1 MGRQSRRR
9 PPACA
14 LCRIRKLR
22 CNRGSPCSNCSI
34 RGVPCN
40 LDGPSSGAGAGA
52 AGAAPVLQGNGGHF
66 GGGGGGSQEVLNRN
80 HLAPSLLASS
90 QLQLVT
96 ADVLGLEK
104 NCSSQKVLVS
114 YHLYD
119 DPVCF
124 QDALAPPPLTFRTR
138 SIRTI
143 TSPSFFVLHPS
154 SSPALT
160 EQVRVIKCICLP
172 LRADAHI
179 LLDKFVKDVLHFHH
193 IFHTPSLT
201 RAVDR
206 FYDAVEQGEAVDT
219 GQLMVVLAIC
229 CSSTHTWT
237 RFDDSKGLFGR
248 SEDAN
253 AQTAGWLTTA
263 LDVIHHAHLAAHA
276 SMACIQGIIVVFFMI
291 CSLEG
296 ISARARLLHAQA
308 VAMAQ
313 EIGLHYLDAPNASG
327 QARLLKQSTIEA
339 EVGRR
344 TWWYLTDTDWMLS
357 RLSVPQQG
365 AYTILPSQMAVRKPS
380 NANDVDIV
388 DGKEV
393 IDRPLDEATSVSY
406 LLQRTRLAELFYSL
420 GSHDKSLNWNSEEAD
435 YGKIMEADMKL
446 RQFMRELPPFF
457 RLENSSTLA
466 KLPASDMRR
475 SSDITIQRYMLNMI
489 FYGQICKLHLPYL
502 ARGTVNPGFAY
513 SHDSC
518 LKAAQRII
526 YIEHRMRAENSTF
539 VLFRQRMNVKFRSIF
554 IACVVFVLDGC
565 LATTNEGGGGGNNSA
580 AGGGGGGG
588 GGGDATMTDAWK
600 ILHEAR
606 GQSPLASE
614 LLHMSIQILRKYR
627 ASHPAL
633 QALQV
638 DKCSS
643 QEATTS
649 LGQKDARRDGK
660 AMPGGDGVLV
670 DSGQPTR
677 TDTIEVENVDLD
689 KLWETLQGRG
699 RDWNNLFWSLGPPL
713 M

>member
-34 RGVPCN
+34 RGVPCD
-40 LDGPSSGAGAGA
+40 LDGSGPSSHPVAGAGA
-52 AGAAPVLQGNGGHF
+52 APALRGHHGGHS
-66 GGGGGGSQEVLNRN
+66 GDGGSQEALNRN

-104 NCSSQKVLVS
+104 SCSSQKVL
-114 YHLYD
+114 
-119 DPVCF
+119 
-124 QDALAPPPLTFRTR
+124 DALAPPPLTFRTR

-154 SSPALT
+154 SSPALSD
-160 EQVRVIKCICLP
+160 QVRVIKCICLP
-172 LRADAHI
+172 LRADAHV
-179 LLDKFVKDVLHFHH
+179 LLDKFVQDVLHFHH
-193 IFHTPSLT
+193 IFHAPSLP
-201 RAVDR
+201 RAIDR
-206 FYDAVEQGEAVDT
+206 FYDAVEQQQQQQQQQQDDGEPSSSAAAAGVDT

-237 RFDDSKGLFGR
+237 RFDDGRALFAR
-248 SEDAN
+248 SADAN

-276 SMACIQGIIVVFFMI
+276 SLACVQGIVVVFFMI

-313 EIGLHYLDAPNASG
+313 EIGLHCLDAPNVSG
-327 QARLLKQSTIEA
+327 QARVLRESKVEA

-344 TWWYLTDTDWMLS
+344 TWWYLTDTDC
-357 RLSVPQQG
+357 
-365 AYTILPSQMAVRKPS
+365 QMAVRKPS
-380 NANDVDIV
+380 NANDADIV
-388 DGKEV
+388 EGQEV
-393 IDRPLDEATSVSY
+393 IDRPLEEATSVSY

-435 YGKIMEADMKL
+435 YGKVMEADMKL
-446 RQFMRELPPFF
+446 RQFMRELPAFF
-457 RLENSSTLA
+457 RLENSAALA
-466 KLPASDMRR
+466 KLPPSDIRR

-518 LKAAQRII
+518 LRAAQRII

-565 LATTNEGGGGGNNSA
+565 LAGTTNEGGSSSSSTA
-580 AGGGGGGG
+580 

-614 LLHMSIQILRKYR
+614 LLHMSVQILRKYR

-633 QALQV
+633 QALQMER
-638 DKCSS
+638 SS
-643 QEATTS
+643 CQEGQAS
-649 LGQKDARRDGK
+649 LGSREAVDEARQT
-660 AMPGGDGVLV
+660 GGMAV
-670 DSGQPTR
+670 DTEAKR
-677 TDTIEVENVDLD
+677 TGTVEVENVDLD

>member
-9 PPACA
+9 PPACT

-40 LDGPSSGAGAGA
+40 LDGPSRPGVATGAGSGSGSGS
-52 AGAAPVLQGNGGHF
+52 GAAPVLQGGHGVCF
-66 GGGGGGSQEVLNRN
+66 AGGGGSQEALNRN

-104 NCSSQKVLVS
+104 NCSSQKVLDS
-114 YHLYD
+114 
-119 DPVCF
+119 
-124 QDALAPPPLTFRTR
+124 LAPPPLTFRTR

-172 LRADAHI
+172 LRADAHV
-179 LLDKFVKDVLHFHH
+179 LLDKFIKDVLHFHH
-193 IFHTPSLT
+193 VFHTPSLPL
-201 RAVDR
+201 AVDR
-206 FYDAVEQGEAVDT
+206 FYDAVEQQQQGGEPVDT
-219 GQLMVVLAIC
+219 GQLMVMLAIC

-237 RFDDSKGLFGR
+237 RFDDGRGLFAR

-276 SMACIQGIIVVFFMI
+276 SLACIQGIVVVFFMI

-313 EIGLHYLDAPNASG
+313 EIGLHYLDAPNAGG
-327 QARLLKQSTIEA
+327 QAGLLKKSIVEA

-388 DGKEV
+388 DGQEV
-393 IDRPLDEATSVSY
+393 VDRPLDEATSVSY

-435 YGKIMEADMKL
+435 YGKVMEADMKL

-457 RLENSSTLA
+457 RLENSSSLS
-466 KLPASDMRR
+466 KLPPSDMRR

-565 LATTNEGGGGGNNSA
+565 LATSEGVGGSSSSSSA
-580 AGGGGGGG
+580 VGGG
-588 GGGDATMTDAWK
+588 GGGDATMTDAWR

-614 LLHMSIQILRKYR
+614 LLHMSVQILRKYR

-633 QALQV
+633 QALQME
-638 DKCSS
+638 KHS
-643 QEATTS
+643 QEAAS
-649 LGQKDARRDGK
+649 FSQKDRGDEATER
-660 AMPGGDGVLV
+660 GGMVMV
-670 DSGQPTR
+670 DPEAKR
-677 TDTIEVENVDLD
+677 TTETIEVDNVDLD